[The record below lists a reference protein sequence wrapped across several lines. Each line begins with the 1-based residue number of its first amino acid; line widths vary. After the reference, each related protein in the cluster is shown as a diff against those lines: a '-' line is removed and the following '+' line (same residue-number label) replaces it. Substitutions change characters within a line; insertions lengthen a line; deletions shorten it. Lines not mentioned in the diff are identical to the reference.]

1 MLLETLQGAEG
12 GGFIV
17 LQDSVHCSA
26 RPLLKSFINEA
37 LVREETVHVLGFEV
51 SEEELR
57 NGIDKSHIQ
66 WLHFHNAYSDPLG
79 WTKQSS
85 FTVHQFTTE
94 HISSLLK
101 DTSEAKP
108 VTLVIDSL
116 SWILGHLNT
125 SAICQSLQ
133 QLKKGG
139 AVRTIIALLHT
150 DLHQDGIV
158 GSVCHLATSVI
169 TIAPRQR
176 GSEALAK
183 ITRRTK
189 SGKIMQD
196 EEIYSIKEDLTV
208 MIHSKPN
215 HPRPTQ
221 TDTDEPEVDPTANL
235 TFNLRLSETEREAK
249 KKLSLPFVFSKE
261 KKSALL
267 HSGPGS
273 GRILYEPDAN
283 DDFDQEDPDDDL
295 DF

>member
-12 GGFIV
+12 GGLII

-26 RPLLKSFINEA
+26 RPLFRSFINEA
-37 LVREETVHVLGFEV
+37 LVREDTVHVLGFEV
-51 SEEELR
+51 SGAELQS
-57 NGIDKSHIQ
+57 GIDQSHIKG
-66 WLHFHNAYSDPLG
+66 LHFHNAYSDPLG
-79 WTKQSS
+79 WTEQSS

-94 HISSLLK
+94 HIRSLLK
-101 DTSEAKP
+101 DASQAKP

-116 SWILGHLNT
+116 SWILGHLKT
-125 SAICQSLQ
+125 SSICQTLQ
-133 QLKKGG
+133 QLKNGG
-139 AVRTIIALLHT
+139 AIRAIIALLHT

-169 TIAPRQR
+169 TIAPGQK
-176 GSEALAK
+176 GSEAVAK

-189 SGKIMQD
+189 SGKILQD

-221 TDTDEPEVDPTANL
+221 TDTDEPEADPTANL
-235 TFNLRLSETEREAK
+235 TFNLRLSETELEAK

-273 GRILYEPDAN
+273 GRIVYEPDAN